1 MKRHTA
7 TLTLD
12 EKVDTVSLFRS
23 TAQVDADAVLLES
36 STRVGKKAL
45 KSLLFVK
52 NAVRVECRGNNVTL
66 VPLSPNGRHAITE
79 MLGRLKDF
87 SSVDA
92 SGDRVVA
99 LFSDRCHDGPES
111 ERISAVST
119 ADVIRLA
126 CYGWD
131 QGSSDTEPMQVPV
144 AFAFDYVEQFEKL
157 PRSQLDVHDFP
168 DYVFWLPEHV
178 INIDHSDSRAKI
190 TVNIFGDDDLES
202 RFDEAQEQLHS
213 IADTFSA
220 CRERRDK
227 NKVPANPPASL
238 SEPGTVRCSMD
249 DVEFAT
255 MVWRLK
261 RHISEGDVFQIV
273 PSRTFSLPCSE
284 PLESYEKLGS
294 LNPSPWQFYMRTEAF
309 TLFGSSP
316 EVCVRVTG
324 DSRLVEIHPIAG
336 TRRRG
341 FFADGSI
348 DTDLDNRLEAELRL
362 NEKELAEHM
371 MLLDLARNDV
381 ARISNPGS
389 RSVRRL
395 LEVDR
400 YSHVMHLVSVVEGRL
415 RDDLDPVQAYV
426 ASMNMGTVTGA
437 PKIMAARLLRK
448 YEKTR
453 RGPYGGG
460 VGYIDTDGNMETAIF
475 IRSALVKDGTAFVR
489 AGAGVVFDSD
499 PEAEAAETA
508 DKAGAVLSAVSIAE
522 GGAS

>member
-7 TLTLD
+7 TRTLD
-12 EKVDTVSLFRS
+12 GKVDTVSLFRS
-23 TAQVDADAVLLES
+23 TAHDDADAVLLES

-45 KSLLFVK
+45 KSLLFIK
-52 NAVRVECRGNNVTL
+52 NAVRVECRGNRVTL
-66 VPLSPNGRHAITE
+66 IPLSPNGRHAIAE

-92 SGDRVVA
+92 SGDRVIA
-99 LFSDRCHDGPES
+99 LFSDRAHDGPES
-111 ERISAVST
+111 ERIRAVST

-131 QGSSDTEPMQVPV
+131 HGSSDTEPMQVPV
-144 AFAFDYVEQFEKL
+144 AFAFDYVEQFENL

-168 DYVFWLPEHV
+168 DYVFWIPEHV
-178 INIDHSDSRAKI
+178 VNIDHADTRAKI
-190 TVNIFGDDDLES
+190 TVNIFGDDALES
-202 RFDEAQEQLHS
+202 RLDEAEEALDI
-213 IADTFSA
+213 IAGAFPG
-220 CRERRDK
+220 CREHRDK
-227 NKVPANPPASL
+227 NEVPANAPVPSSAAGS
-238 SEPGTVRCSMD
+238 VRCDMD

-273 PSRTFSLPCSE
+273 PSRTFSVPCSKA
-284 PLESYEKLGS
+284 LQSYEKLGM
-294 LNPSPWQFYMRTEAF
+294 LNPSPWQFFMRTDAF

-316 EVCVRVTG
+316 EVCVRVSK
-324 DSRLVEIHPIAG
+324 DPRVVEIHPIAG

-341 FFADGSI
+341 FFPDGSI

-381 ARISNPGS
+381 ARISMPGS

-400 YSHVMHLVSVVEGRL
+400 YSHVMHLVSVVEGHL

-448 YEKTR
+448 YEKIR

-460 VGYIDTDGNMETAIF
+460 VGFIDTDGNMETAIF
-475 IRSALVKDGTAFVR
+475 IRSALVKGGTAFVR
-489 AGAGVVFDSD
+489 AGAGVVFDSE

-508 DKAGAVLSAVSIAE
+508 DKAGAVLRAVSMTE
-522 GGAS
+522 GCVS